1 MRHKLLFI
9 LLLLFTVA
17 SAVGAGTRRALLI
30 GLSEQADPSWG
41 KIHGENDVKLMRT
54 LAMKSGFTDIAVLV
68 NREATKLGIVQAL
81 ERLAS
86 RCGKGDLVLIHYSG
100 HGQMISDL
108 DGDEALRHPGK
119 RHARW
124 DESLVPYDARLVY
137 GPDDRGE
144 KHLTDDE
151 LSRHLSAIRKRLGQ
165 TGRLYVVL
173 DACHSGDGT
182 NGPSDEPTRGVDTE
196 FVIPRNA
203 PAPAKPAAVT
213 PDEWMT
219 VSACRPY
226 QICFEQNKPQAGKL
240 TLALFGLG
248 PQMFRLSAANLQK
261 RLQDY
266 IDRHPGRL
274 PQNPVVTGKP

>member
-1 MRHKLLFI
+1 MRRTLLI
-9 LLLLFTVA
+9 LLLLTVA
-17 SAVGAGTRRALLI
+17 LGGGSVTRRALLI
-30 GLSEQADPSWG
+30 GLSVQEDKAWTP
-41 KIHGENDVKLMRT
+41 IHGASDVVLMKR
-54 LAMKSGFTDIAVLV
+54 LAQRSGFTDIRTLTDA
-68 NREATKLGIVQAL
+68 RATKQGIVGAL
-81 ERLAS
+81 QRLAA
-86 RCGKGDLVLIHYSG
+86 RCQKGDVVLIHYSG
-100 HGQMISDL
+100 HGQMMSDL

-144 KHLTDDE
+144 KHLSDDE
-151 LSRHLSAIRKRLGQ
+151 FARLLGAVRRRVGQ

-182 NGPSDEPTRGVDTE
+182 NGPSDEPVRGVDTE
-196 FVIPRNA
+196 FVIPSAVHRD
-203 PAPAKPAAVT
+203 KPAAVT
-213 PDEWMT
+213 PDEWLT

-226 QICFEQNKPQAGKL
+226 QLCFEQKSPQAGKL
-240 TLALFGLG
+240 TLALSELG
-248 PQMFRLSAANLQK
+248 PQMFRLPADSLQR

-274 PQNPVVTGKP
+274 PQNPTVTGKP

>member
-1 MRHKLLFI
+1 MKQLLFSF
-9 LLLLFTVA
+9 LLLLFA
-17 SAVGAGTRRALLI
+17 AAVGASTRRALLI
-30 GLSEQADPSWG
+30 GLSEQADPSWSR
-41 KIHGENDVKLMRT
+41 IHGENDVRLMKNMVT
-54 LAMKSGFTDIAVLV
+54 NAGFTDISVLV
-68 NREATKLGIVQAL
+68 NREATKQGIVQAL

-86 RCGKGDLVLIHYSG
+86 RCAKGDVVYIHYSG

-151 LSRHLSAIRKRLGQ
+151 LSRHLGAIRKRLGQ

-182 NGPSDEPTRGVDTE
+182 NGPSDEPARGVDTE

-203 PAPAKPAAVT
+203 PVPAKPAAVT

-226 QICFEQNKPQAGKL
+226 QVCFEQSKPKAGKL
-240 TLALFGLG
+240 TLALFGIG